1 MIKRTALKSNLAI
14 AAAIVSLG
22 ACNTSK
28 TTMADAKTDNSVVTV
43 VEQPRQPNRVPAT
56 PYPIKYVQPSGDTLT
71 IRLHGD
77 ERHHWA
83 ETIDGYLILQ
93 KKDGTYDYAYR
104 NAESKLISLE
114 IVAQDAEKRDAAT
127 VKAIEKAKVR

>member
-43 VEQPRQPNRVPAT
+43 VEQQRQPNRVPAT
-56 PYPIKYVQPSGDTLT
+56 PYPIKYVQPSDDTLT

-104 NAESKLISLE
+104 NAEGKLISLE
-114 IVAQDAEKRDAAT
+114 IVAQDAEKRNAAT